1 MLLNS
6 PETVR
11 YSRALAGRIS
21 SSAEK
26 RGTATGSVP
35 GAKDHGNPQAPD
47 RTDERL
53 VTEAFRLLFQ
63 RVPDTEDLRL
73 CCALLEQAS
82 QKAGDG
88 TADAPSHATTE
99 LCRSLL
105 NTNEFVYID

>member
-1 MLLNS
+1 V
-6 PETVR
+6 T
-11 YSRALAGRIS
+11 
-21 SSAEK
+21 
-26 RGTATGSVP
+26 
-35 GAKDHGNPQAPD
+35 KDDGNAQQPNT
-47 RTDERL
+47 TDERL
-53 VTEAFRLLFQ
+53 VKEAFRLVFQ
-63 RVPDTEDLRL
+63 RVPDAEELRL